1 MGRLDN
7 QLATNKKEIT
17 MTKFTYKVTD
27 MEALEKACPDAVQ
40 TIRTLNRPAIG
51 RLFKAA
57 QEVGMVVPGLEAI
70 ENEEVLRDIP
80 KHLAEDAKVAKKK

>member
-1 MGRLDN
+1 
-7 QLATNKKEIT
+7 

-27 MEALEKACPDAVQ
+27 MEALEKACPNAVQ

-57 QEVGMVVPGLEAI
+57 LEVGMTVPGLEVI
-70 ENEEVLRDIP
+70 ENEDVLRDIP
-80 KHLAEDAKVAKKK
+80 KHVAEAEKAK